1 MPPNNDS
8 KPNGRIT
15 LKQVTALVGILML
28 LGMGFGYTTTK
39 ADKSE
44 LEKTEARV
52 EKKVDKLQ
60 EAIKEDI
67 QEIKLKQD
75 KIYDLLVGGMV
86 GPR

>member
-1 MPPNNDS
+1 MPNNS

-39 ADKSE
+39 ADKTE

-67 QEIKLKQD
+67 QAILAKQD
-75 KIYDLLVGGMV
+75 KMYDLLVRGRMV
-86 GPR
+86 PR